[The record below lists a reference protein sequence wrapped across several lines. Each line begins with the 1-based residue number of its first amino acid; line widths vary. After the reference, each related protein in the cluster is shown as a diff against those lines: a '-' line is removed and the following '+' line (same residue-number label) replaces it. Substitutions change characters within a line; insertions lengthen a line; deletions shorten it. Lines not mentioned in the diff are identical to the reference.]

1 MLERIDALSE
11 PVLDLAAY
19 AADARPR
26 FADIEDVFWK
36 LERRQTFREVDDPG
50 YDAFV
55 RGDWG
60 EALKIEQRTREGVR
74 RHYAKAAENGY
85 EPRRLRIVESPV
97 SPYLQWEMHAL
108 LIRAEEGERI
118 RVLDAAAVRDRERT
132 GPLPE
137 VIILGTKALY
147 RVLYDES
154 GAARGARRV
163 LDDDVIKRCRA
174 DMDDLWAQGEDFM
187 AYFDREIAPLPPP
200 PAQL

>member
-1 MLERIDALSE
+1 MLERIDDLPARE
-11 PVLDLAAY
+11 FDLAGY

-36 LERRQTFREVDDPG
+36 LERGQTFRELDDPG
-50 YDAFV
+50 YDAFA
-55 RGDWG
+55 RGDWTQ
-60 EALKIEQRTREGVR
+60 ALKIEHEAREAVR
-74 RHYAKAAENGY
+74 RHYAKVAESGY

-108 LIRAEEGERI
+108 RIRAEEGERI
-118 RVLDAAAVRDRERT
+118 RVLAAGAVADRERT

-154 GAARGARRV
+154 GAACGARRV
-163 LDDDVIKRCRA
+163 LDTDVIEHCRV
-174 DMDDLWAQGEDFM
+174 DMDDLWALGEDLM
-187 AYFDREIAPLPPP
+187 AYFAREIAPLPPP
-200 PAQL
+200 PARP